1 MSESVGMPSGAGQA
15 QRDLVDVATD
25 LNLAQRF
32 DRLPLTRH
40 QHVLFLIIAT
50 AWLVDSADLAMITF
64 VLAPIS
70 EEFGLGA
77 AGAGAVASS
86 GFAGMLLGASTA
98 GVLADR
104 FGRRVVFQYSM
115 VLWGAAS
122 LLMAFSW
129 DFWSLIFFRFLIG
142 CGMGAEFPV
151 AQSLVSEFIPS
162 RHRGRYIAWLE
173 GFWPLGFVL
182 AGVLSLII
190 VPTIGWRWVFVA
202 LAVMSAWLLV
212 VRRIVPES
220 PRWLESRGR
229 RSEAAEVMAAMERDV
244 AAASGKPLAEPE
256 PARHAALASEGFP
269 LRHMFTR
276 EYRKRTFMAWAMWFF
291 VLLGYYSISTW
302 MGKLLAD
309 SGMAIADSIAFV
321 LLMTLWGIPGFL
333 SAAYLVDRLGRKPV
347 LCGYIVLSAVAA
359 YFYGGSESIAGL
371 IVAGSFMQFFFFGM
385 WSALYAYTPEVF
397 PTRARATGCGTAS
410 AWGRAGALV
419 GPSLV
424 PVVLSTLGTT
434 WVFYLGAVVFL
445 AGAAVVLL
453 FGPETKQKV
462 LEEVST

>member
-1 MSESVGMPSGAGQA
+1 MSDSVSDTGGSDKA
-15 QRDLVDVATD
+15 QPNLVDVATD

-32 DRLPLTRH
+32 DRMPLTRY
-40 QHVLFLIIAT
+40 QRVLFAIIAT

-70 EEFGLGA
+70 EEFGLNA
-77 AGAGAVASS
+77 AAAGAVASS

-104 FGRRVVFQYSM
+104 FGRKVVFQYSM
-115 VLWGAAS
+115 LLWGLAS

-129 DFWSLIFFRFLIG
+129 DFWSLVVFRFLIG

-151 AQSLVSEFIPS
+151 AQALVSEFIPT
-162 RHRGRYIAWLE
+162 RQRGKYIAWLE
-173 GFWPLGFVL
+173 GFWPLGFIL
-182 AGVLSLII
+182 AGVLSLAI
-190 VPTIGWRWVFVA
+190 VPNIGWRWVFVA
-202 LAVMSAWLLV
+202 MAIMSAWLLV
-212 VRRIVPES
+212 VRRFVPES

-229 RSEAAEVMAAMERDV
+229 RSEAADIMTMMERKV
-244 AAASGKPLAEPE
+244 EAAHGQPLAEPE
-256 PARHAALASEGFP
+256 PPTHAALASEGFP
-269 LRHMFTR
+269 LRHMFTK

-291 VLLGYYSISTW
+291 VLLGYYSITTW

-347 LCGYIVLSAVAA
+347 LSGYIVLSAVAA
-359 YFYGGSESIAGL
+359 YFYGGAESLGPL
-371 IVAGSFMQFFFFGM
+371 IVSGSFMQFFLFGM
-385 WSALYAYTPEVF
+385 WSALYAYTPEIF
-397 PTRARATGCGTAS
+397 PTRARATGCGSAS
-410 AWGRAGALV
+410 AWGRAGALI
-419 GPSLV
+419 GPVLV
-424 PVVLSTLGTT
+424 PAVLSTLGNA
-434 WVFYLGAVVFL
+434 WVFYLGGVVFL
-445 AGAAVVLL
+445 AAAAVILI

-462 LEEVST
+462 LEDVST